1 MAITRHYASLQAAA
15 FRQSSARLHSLVAL
29 DYIRE
34 DSQYCTYR
42 ERSPRLTK
50 VMSSIHSGGA
60 SALDAPS
67 NVAKPDAPAVGYPRL
82 ADIMSK
88 SPETQIFRSFSQLN
102 ILNILRLQAE
112 LHDLD
117 RRLTKAQRLTEAQGF
132 GPNINQ
138 SFSTMRSDNA
148 GDDESQASLLEEIDR
163 KLERYSWWLEFATH
177 EWLLKYFQ
185 TLRSCSCSSSAASRP
200 RGSKTWT
207 ACWSTYAESRG
218 STS

>member
-163 KLERYSWWLEFATH
+163 KLERYSWQLVVCNA
-177 EWLLKYFQ
+177 
-185 TLRSCSCSSSAASRP
+185 RIVADISRYCALAVVP
-200 RGSKTWT
+200 
-207 ACWSTYAESRG
+207 AP
-218 STS
+218 